1 MKTTSQGP
9 ENNMTVSV
17 HFSHCNEMHV
27 ITRALA
33 CYNNSMIHAAALE
46 AELYPD
52 KGHAEKFRDRAEIA
66 MEAYRQITKA
76 WGGAI

>member
-1 MKTTSQGP
+1 
-9 ENNMTVSV
+9 
-17 HFSHCNEMHV
+17 MHV

-52 KGHAEKFRDRAEIA
+52 KGHAETFRNRAEIA
-66 MEAYRQITKA
+66 LEAYRQITKA
-76 WGGAI
+76 WGGVI